1 MKKGLIINIIFIVAI
16 TSFYW
21 IPLLET
27 KFSADYQVYEP
38 GMMATNESTAKHGL
52 KISQFFVTMNDGSY
66 TFELGIHFIIIL
78 AFSIMAFK
86 NIYISKKI

>member
-1 MKKGLIINIIFIVAI
+1 M
-16 TSFYW
+16 
-21 IPLLET
+21 ET

-86 NIYISKKI
+86 LYVCLVNTFLGDFFLKKCV